1 MTFWQTV
8 DHRLRLLFW
17 LMCAGTIVLALLP
30 SSNSPGL
37 FALADKAAHAVAFL
51 VLTAIGLR
59 AYPRHTMILLLL
71 LVGLGGAIEV
81 AQGYTSTRSQE
92 WEDFIA
98 DLIGI
103 ALALV
108 VRRFIALKA

>member
-1 MTFWQTV
+1 MTFWQTD

-37 FALADKAAHAVAFL
+37 FALADKVAHAVAFL

-59 AYPRHTMILLLL
+59 AYPRHTIILLLL
-71 LVGLGGAIEV
+71 LVGLGGAIEA

-108 VRRFIALKA
+108 ARRFIALKA